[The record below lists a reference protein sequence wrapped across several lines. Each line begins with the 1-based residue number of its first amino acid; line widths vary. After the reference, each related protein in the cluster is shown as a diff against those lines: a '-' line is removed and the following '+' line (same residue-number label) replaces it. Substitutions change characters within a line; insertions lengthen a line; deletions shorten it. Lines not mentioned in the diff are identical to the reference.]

1 MNFTDIVPVL
11 FFMTAVICFMVYR
24 VLMFRNQRKL
34 KKLGLLEE

>member
-11 FFMTAVICFMVYR
+11 FFMTAVICFVVYR
-24 VLMFRNQRKL
+24 VLMFRIQRKL